1 MLKYNKKENYE
12 IYDIVINQLIFFYH
26 LKTLNPINYLTLKNF
41 DLKFVLKKA
50 SIQINRVESFPS
62 GTLAKDY
69 VIFKLCDYS
78 LGTELHN
85 NFFINNIN
93 LDFIEKTSIIKSSY
107 ETNFKPDF
115 RKILFLI
122 KIDKKEKCI
131 TISKNEDSIKFYYNS
146 KNDLIEKLNKIFYKS
161 FNLEENYFC
170 DIYNFN
176 SNSLKYREIIEY

>member
-12 IYDIVINQLIFFYH
+12 IYDIVLNHLIFFYH
-26 LKTLNPINYLTLKNF
+26 LKTLKPIKYLTLKNF
-41 DLKFVLKKA
+41 DLKFVLKKS
-50 SIQINRVESFPS
+50 SIQIHRIESLPT
-62 GTLAKDY
+62 GTLEKDY
-69 VIFKLCDYS
+69 IIFKLIDYS
-78 LGTELHN
+78 SDKDFHN
-85 NFFINNIN
+85 KFFINNLN
-93 LDFIEKTSIIKSSY
+93 LEFLEETSIIKSFYS
-107 ETNFKPDF
+107 EEFKPDY
-115 RKILFLI
+115 RKLLFLI

-131 TISKNEDSIKFYYNS
+131 TINKNEYAIKFYYNS